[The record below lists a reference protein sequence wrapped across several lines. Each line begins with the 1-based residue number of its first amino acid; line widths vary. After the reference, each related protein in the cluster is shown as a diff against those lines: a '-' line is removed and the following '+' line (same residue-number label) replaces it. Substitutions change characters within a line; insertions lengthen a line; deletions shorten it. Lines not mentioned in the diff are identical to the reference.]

1 MKRSR
6 VSGRCRTTGLLLPSI
21 WPPRYRATCTWE
33 DHDGD
38 ETCALGAGVSA
49 TTVRKWIREG
59 LLPVEQV
66 GGRYLV
72 AEDDLEDLLDE
83 LEIPEDGDNEEDEDK
98 PGGKAN
104 EGDEDEDEE

>member
-1 MKRSR
+1 
-6 VSGRCRTTGLLLPSI
+6 
-21 WPPRYRATCTWE
+21 
-33 DHDGD
+33 
-38 ETCALGAGVSA
+38 
-49 TTVRKWIREG
+49 